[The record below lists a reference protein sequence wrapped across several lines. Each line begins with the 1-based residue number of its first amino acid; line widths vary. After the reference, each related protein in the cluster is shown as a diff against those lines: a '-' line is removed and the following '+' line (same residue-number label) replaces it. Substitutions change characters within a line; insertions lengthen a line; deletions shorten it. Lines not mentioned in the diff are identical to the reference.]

1 MFLHR
6 SRPSSSRSPALRRP
20 LSAVSLDGV
29 LDQADGRVKRVKV
42 LSEDQRKAISQLTN
56 SSQIPHAERKR
67 QFGALH
73 RRMEHANTLPA
84 GVLAKWERA
93 TTPQQKPG
101 SKVTCS
107 QKTPITKRYPHVSL
121 ANKNIFGTCICV
133 NFGIDK

>member
-29 LDQADGRVKRVKV
+29 LDKEDGRVKRVKV
-42 LSEDQRKAISQLTN
+42 LSEDQRKAISQLTDA
-56 SSQIPHAERKR
+56 SQIPHAERKR

-73 RRMEHANTLPA
+73 RRMQHANTLPA

-107 QKTPITKRYPHVSL
+107 QKNTNHQKIS
-121 ANKNIFGTCICV
+121 TCFSCQQKYLW
-133 NFGIDK
+133 NLHLREFWY

>member
-73 RRMEHANTLPA
+73 GRMEHANTLPA

-107 QKTPITKRYPHVSL
+107 QKHQSPKDIHMFLLPTKISL
-121 ANKNIFGTCICV
+121 ELAFA
-133 NFGIDK
+133 